1 MGRRWNETMPPAV
14 RSRASASVTNRWC
27 SANATSRAIMTVAF
41 LGPARMTHAWP
52 GGVWEPPAVPAAIRT
67 AVSDARRRAGEG
79 GGDGG
84 ERGLGRLA
92 GIDGGDHLARGA
104 GWRGRLG
111 ERGGRPADEQDDI
124 VVVAVVP
131 EPGEPRRVGRAQP
144 GERRQ
149 ARQDEHEQQRDERAR
164 PHASASGEGNTALTP
179 LAGQSLDGMC
189 QSWWPIVVD

>member
-41 LGPARMTHAWP
+41 LGPARMPHAWP
-52 GGVWEPPAVPAAIRT
+52 GGVWEPPAVPAADQDGGVRRAAAGGGGGGGRVGSGGRRRCRRRIRT

-92 GIDGGDHLARGA
+92 GIDGRDHLTRGA
-104 GWRGRLG
+104 GWRGWCGVLG
-111 ERGGRPADEQDDI
+111 VRPADAQDDV
-124 VVVAVVP
+124 VVVAVIP
-131 EPGEPRRVGRAQP
+131 EPGEPRRIGRAQP

-149 ARQDEHEQQRDERAR
+149 
-164 PHASASGEGNTALTP
+164 
-179 LAGQSLDGMC
+179 
-189 QSWWPIVVD
+189 